1 MKITRKQLRKIIN
14 EDLTLS
20 SDLSTVLKGSLSRM
34 DKNVRILKKVDRH
47 LDKVSEIM
55 DDLIKVTEP
64 SVLRDVLEKIGD
76 LSKMYSAAEIL
87 VDSESSAPSEFEDAE

>member
-34 DKNVRILKKVDRH
+34 DKNDQITYKK
-47 LDKVSEIM
+47 SF
-55 DDLIKVTEP
+55 
-64 SVLRDVLEKIGD
+64 
-76 LSKMYSAAEIL
+76 AA
-87 VDSESSAPSEFEDAE
+87 